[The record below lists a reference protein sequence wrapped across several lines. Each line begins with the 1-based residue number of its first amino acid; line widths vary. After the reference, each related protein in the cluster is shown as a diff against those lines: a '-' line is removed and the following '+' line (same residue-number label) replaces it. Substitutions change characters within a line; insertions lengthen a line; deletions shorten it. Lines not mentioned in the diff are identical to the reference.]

1 MLSET
6 KNNLDKLKETKYQE
20 TENSEKSKNLER
32 FILWW
37 GKRIEMEITM
47 LWEIGQTKK
56 DKYYIFS
63 HLKNLDL
70 NMFLYVV
77 IEKKRGHRHEK
88 EILGWK
94 NGATSVTGSQKGG
107 YVEEE
112 GDWQKGSTMEQTDEE
127 DWSMYENVIMLPI
140 TLHTNLKTYIFIL

>member
-6 KNNLDKLKETKYQE
+6 KNNLDKFKETKYQE
-20 TENSEKSKNLER
+20 IENSEKSKNLER

-37 GKRIEMEITM
+37 GKWIEMEITL

-112 GDWQKGSTMEQTDEE
+112 GD
-127 DWSMYENVIMLPI
+127 
-140 TLHTNLKTYIFIL
+140 

>member
-20 TENSEKSKNLER
+20 IENSEKSKNLER

-37 GKRIEMEITM
+37 GKWIEMEITM

-112 GDWQKGSTMEQTDEE
+112 GDWQKGSTMEQKDEE
-127 DWSMYENVIMLPI
+127 DWSMYENAIMLPI

>member
-1 MLSET
+1 MR
-6 KNNLDKLKETKYQE
+6 KADRNGNHHVMG
-20 TENSEKSKNLER
+20 NR
-32 FILWW
+32 P
-37 GKRIEMEITM
+37 
-47 LWEIGQTKK
+47 KK

-88 EILGWK
+88 EILGRK
-94 NGATSVTGSQKGG
+94 SGTTSVTGSQKGG

-112 GDWQKGSTMEQTDEE
+112 GD
-127 DWSMYENVIMLPI
+127 
-140 TLHTNLKTYIFIL
+140 